1 MQKYHE
7 IREFI
12 EENDV
17 EFVRLAY
24 FDVFGTQK
32 NIAIMSGELERAM
45 RYGISIDGAAVAGF
59 DADIRSDLFLRP
71 DPSTISIVPWRPA
84 DGRVCRM
91 FCDIVYPDGTPFERD
106 TRYMLG
112 KAMQEA
118 RARGIE
124 VKFGPEMEFYVFRQD
139 ERGQKTDEPI
149 DQAGYMDVDPLDAG
163 ENLRRGICYA
173 LVEMGITPE
182 SSHHEQGPGQM
193 EIDFRYGD
201 PMTAADNTSTF
212 KWAVRS
218 ICAADGYAA
227 DFSPKPLADKPGSGM
242 HLNISVHRI
251 GGEDRPADLDAF
263 MAGILTYIRDITLFL
278 NPSEQSYRRLGRM
291 EAPRYISWSVQ
302 NRSQLIR
309 IPADPSGRRRIE
321 LRSPDPLANP
331 YLAFALLIYAG
342 LEGMDRHM
350 TPPQPIEAN
359 LYREDAVR
367 TQELAQ
373 LPASKQEAIQCA
385 MGSELVKRHVPVSC
399 LEAYA
404 YEGKK

>member
-1 MQKYHE
+1 MQSYSQ

-17 EFVRLAY
+17 EFIRLAY

-45 RYGISIDGAAVAGF
+45 KYGISIDGAAIAGF

-106 TRYMLG
+106 TRYML
-112 KAMQEA
+112 KIAMEEA
-118 RARGIE
+118 RSRGVE
-124 VKFGPEMEFYVFRQD
+124 VKFGPEVEFYVFRQD
-139 ERGQKTDEPI
+139 ERGRKTDEPI
-149 DQAGYMDVDPLDAG
+149 DHAGYMDVDPLDSG
-163 ENLRRGICYA
+163 ENLRRDICYA

-201 PMTAADNTSTF
+201 PLTAADNTSTF

-227 DFSPKPLADKPGSGM
+227 DFSPKPIADKPGSGM

-251 GGEDRPADLDAF
+251 EGKDRKEDLDAF
-263 MAGILTYIRDITLFL
+263 MAGVLKYIREITLFL
-278 NPSEQSYRRLGRM
+278 NPSEQSYWRFGRM
-291 EAPRYISWSVQ
+291 EAPRYI
-302 NRSQLIR
+302 RS
-309 IPADPSGRRRIE
+309 
-321 LRSPDPLANP
+321 
-331 YLAFALLIYAG
+331 
-342 LEGMDRHM
+342 
-350 TPPQPIEAN
+350 
-359 LYREDAVR
+359 VR
-367 TQELAQ
+367 TQKDRAALSGSAGQSVSGFCPADLCGTGGNEPEYDAAAVNRSKPLQRGSGADERSGTAPGIQAGGDAMRDGERTGETPCAQ
-373 LPASKQEAIQCA
+373 I
-385 MGSELVKRHVPVSC
+385 VSGGVC
-399 LEAYA
+399 L
-404 YEGKK
+404 

>member
-1 MQKYHE
+1 MQSYSQ

-17 EFVRLAY
+17 EFIRLAY

-45 RYGISIDGAAVAGF
+45 KYGISIDGAAIAGF

-106 TRYMLG
+106 TRYML
-112 KAMQEA
+112 KIAMGEA
-118 RARGIE
+118 RARGVE
-124 VKFGPEMEFYVFRQD
+124 VKFGPEVEFYVFRQD
-139 ERGQKTDEPI
+139 ERGRKTDEPI
-149 DQAGYMDVDPLDAG
+149 DHAGYMDVDPLDSG
-163 ENLRRGICYA
+163 ENLRRDICYA

-201 PMTAADNTSTF
+201 PLTAADNTSTF

-227 DFSPKPLADKPGSGM
+227 DFSPKPIADKPGSGM

-251 GGEDRPADLDAF
+251 EGEDRKEDLDAF
-263 MAGILTYIRDITLFL
+263 MAGVLKYIREITLFL
-278 NPSEQSYRRLGRM
+278 NPSEQSYWRFGRM
-291 EAPRYISWSVQ
+291 EAPRYM
-302 NRSQLIR
+302 
-309 IPADPSGRRRIE
+309 
-321 LRSPDPLANP
+321 DPLANP

-342 LEGMDRHM
+342 LEGMSQNM
-350 TPPQPIEAN
+350 TPPQSIEAN
-359 LYREDAVR
+359 LYKEDPALMR
-367 TQELAQ
+367 GLEQ
-373 LPASKQEAIQCA
+373 LPASRQEATQCA
-385 MGSELVKRHVPVSC
+385 MESELVRRHVPKSC
-399 LEAYA
+399 LEAYV

>member
-1 MQKYHE
+1 MQRIHE

-45 RYGISIDGAAVAGF
+45 KYGISIDGAAVAGF

-251 GGEDRPADLDAF
+251 GGEDRPEDLDAF
-263 MAGILTYIRDITLFL
+263 MAGILAYIRDITLFL
-278 NPSEQSYRRLGRM
+278 NPSEQSYRRFGQM

-359 LYREDAVR
+359 LYREDPAY

-385 MGSELVKRHVPVSC
+385 MESELVKRHVPASC

>member
-1 MQKYHE
+1 MQSYSQ

-17 EFVRLAY
+17 EFIRLAY

-45 RYGISIDGAAVAGF
+45 KYGISIDGAAIAGF

-106 TRYMLG
+106 TRYML
-112 KAMQEA
+112 KIAMEEA
-118 RARGIE
+118 RSRGVE
-124 VKFGPEMEFYVFRQD
+124 VKFGPEVEFYVFRQD
-139 ERGQKTDEPI
+139 ERGRKTDEPI
-149 DQAGYMDVDPLDAG
+149 DHAGYMDVDPLDSG
-163 ENLRRGICYA
+163 ENLRRDICYA

-201 PMTAADNTSTF
+201 PLTAADNTSTF
-212 KWAVRS
+212 KWAGVL
-218 ICAADGYAA
+218 
-227 DFSPKPLADKPGSGM
+227 K
-242 HLNISVHRI
+242 
-251 GGEDRPADLDAF
+251 
-263 MAGILTYIRDITLFL
+263 YIREITLFL
-278 NPSEQSYRRLGRM
+278 NPSEQSYWRFGRM

-309 IPADPSGRRRIE
+309 VPADPSGRRRIE

-342 LEGMDRHM
+342 LEGMSQNM
-350 TPPQPIEAN
+350 TPPQSIEAN
-359 LYREDAVR
+359 LYKEDPALMR
-367 TQELAQ
+367 GLEQ
-373 LPASKQEAIQCA
+373 LPASRQEATQCA
-385 MGSELVKRHVPVSC
+385 MESELVRRHVPKSC
-399 LEAYA
+399 LEAYV

>member
-1 MQKYHE
+1 MQSYSQ

-17 EFVRLAY
+17 EFIRLAY

-45 RYGISIDGAAVAGF
+45 KYGISIDGAAIAGF

-106 TRYMLG
+106 TRYML
-112 KAMQEA
+112 KIAMEEA
-118 RARGIE
+118 RSRGVE
-124 VKFGPEMEFYVFRQD
+124 VKFGPEVEFYVFRQD
-139 ERGQKTDEPI
+139 ERGRKTDEPI
-149 DQAGYMDVDPLDAG
+149 DHAGYMDVDPLDSG
-163 ENLRRGICYA
+163 ENLRRDICYA

-201 PMTAADNTSTF
+201 PLTAADNTSTF

-227 DFSPKPLADKPGSGM
+227 DFSPKPIADKPGSGM

-251 GGEDRPADLDAF
+251 EGEDRKEDLDAF
-263 MAGILTYIRDITLFL
+263 MAGVLKYIREITLFL
-278 NPSEQSYRRLGRM
+278 NPSEQSYWRFGGAALYKLVGT
-291 EAPRYISWSVQ
+291 EQ
-302 NRSQLIR
+302 
-309 IPADPSGRRRIE
+309 IPADPCSGRSVRPQKDRTALSGSAGQSVSGFCPADLCGAGGNE
-321 LRSPDPLANP
+321 PEYDTAAVHRSKPLQR
-331 YLAFALLIYAG
+331 G
-342 LEGMDRHM
+342 
-350 TPPQPIEAN
+350 
-359 LYREDAVR
+359 
-367 TQELAQ
+367 
-373 LPASKQEAIQCA
+373 SCA
-385 MGSELVKRHVPVSC
+385 DERP
-399 LEAYA
+399 
-404 YEGKK
+404 

>member
-1 MQKYHE
+1 MQSYSQ

-17 EFVRLAY
+17 EFIRLAY

-45 RYGISIDGAAVAGF
+45 KYGISIDGAAIAGF

-106 TRYMLG
+106 TRYML
-112 KAMQEA
+112 KIAMGEA
-118 RARGIE
+118 RARGVE
-124 VKFGPEMEFYVFRQD
+124 VKFGPEVEFYVFRQD
-139 ERGQKTDEPI
+139 ERGRKTDEPI
-149 DQAGYMDVDPLDAG
+149 DHAGYMDVDPLDSG
-163 ENLRRGICYA
+163 ENLRRDICYA

-201 PMTAADNTSTF
+201 PLTAADNTSTF

-227 DFSPKPLADKPGSGM
+227 DFSPKPIADKPGSGM

-251 GGEDRPADLDAF
+251 EGEDRKEDLDAF
-263 MAGILTYIRDITLFL
+263 MAGVLKYIREITLFL
-278 NPSEQSYRRLGRM
+278 NPSEQSYWRF
-291 EAPRYISWSVQ
+291 
-302 NRSQLIR
+302 
-309 IPADPSGRRRIE
+309 
-321 LRSPDPLANP
+321 PLANP

-342 LEGMDRHM
+342 LEGMSQNM
-350 TPPQPIEAN
+350 TPPQSIEAN
-359 LYREDAVR
+359 LYKEDPALMR
-367 TQELAQ
+367 GLEQ
-373 LPASKQEAIQCA
+373 LPASRQEATQCA
-385 MGSELVKRHVPVSC
+385 MESELVRRHVPKSC
-399 LEAYA
+399 LEAYV

>member
-1 MQKYHE
+1 MQSYSQ

-17 EFVRLAY
+17 EFIRLAY

-45 RYGISIDGAAVAGF
+45 KYGISIDGAAIAGF

-106 TRYMLG
+106 TRYML
-112 KAMQEA
+112 KIAMEEA
-118 RARGIE
+118 RSRGVE
-124 VKFGPEMEFYVFRQD
+124 VKFGPEVEFYVFRQD
-139 ERGQKTDEPI
+139 ERGRKTDEPI
-149 DQAGYMDVDPLDAG
+149 DHAGYMDVDPLDSG
-163 ENLRRGICYA
+163 ENLRRDICYA

-201 PMTAADNTSTF
+201 PLTAADNTSTF

-227 DFSPKPLADKPGSGM
+227 DFSPKPIADKPGSGM

-251 GGEDRPADLDAF
+251 EGEDRKEDLDAF
-263 MAGILTYIRDITLFL
+263 MAGVLKYIREITLFL
-278 NPSEQSYRRLGRM
+278 NPSEQSYWRFGRM
-291 EAPRYISWSVQ
+291 EAP
-302 NRSQLIR
+302 
-309 IPADPSGRRRIE
+309 RRRIE

-342 LEGMDRHM
+342 LEGMSQNM
-350 TPPQPIEAN
+350 TPPQSIEAN
-359 LYREDAVR
+359 LYKEDPALMR
-367 TQELAQ
+367 GLEQ
-373 LPASKQEAIQCA
+373 LPASRQEATQCA
-385 MGSELVKRHVPVSC
+385 MESELVRRHVPKSC
-399 LEAYA
+399 LEAYV

>member
-1 MQKYHE
+1 MRSYSE
-7 IREFI
+7 IHEFI

-17 EFVRLAY
+17 EFIRLAY

-45 RYGISIDGAAVAGF
+45 KYGISIDGAAVAGF

-106 TRYMLG
+106 TRYMLK

-118 RARGIE
+118 RSKGFE
-124 VKFGPEMEFYVFRQD
+124 VKFGPEVEFYVFRQD
-139 ERGQKTDEPI
+139 ERGRKTDIPI

-163 ENLRRGICYA
+163 ENLRRDICYA

-201 PMTAADNTSTF
+201 PLTAADNTSTF

-227 DFSPKPLADKPGSGM
+227 DFSPKPLSDKPGNGM

-251 GGEDRPADLDAF
+251 HEEDNPA
-263 MAGILTYIRDITLFL
+263 
-278 NPSEQSYRRLGRM
+278 EQSYWRFGRM
-291 EAPRYISWSVQ
+291 EAPRYISWSKQ

-309 IPADPSGRRRIE
+309 VPADPSGRRRIE

-342 LEGMDRHM
+342 LEGISQNM
-350 TPPQPIEAN
+350 TPPQSIEAN
-359 LYREDAVR
+359 LYREDPALMR
-367 TQELAQ
+367 GLEQ
-373 LPASKQEAIQCA
+373 LPASKQEAMQCA
-385 MGSELVKRHVPVSC
+385 MESELIRHHVPKSC
-399 LEAYA
+399 LEAYV